1 MTPTSAGSTA
11 YRPAPAAGQQQQ
23 QSWGGGGGGG
33 GAAYAQAASMRFAA
47 PISVSAPTTYTAP
60 AYQQHNS
67 VSTHEKKCFSCIN
80 RKYQEMSIAL
90 QQFALPRNVI
100 YSQVRF
106 ANCGFHLINQVR
118 VYLHRG
124 TSSSKRFN

>member
-1 MTPTSAGSTA
+1 MFDFLNYNTHILCLFLSQGATVPRPAYGGQKGAGGPRPTNNMTPTSAGSTA

-23 QSWGGGGGGG
+23 QSWGGGGGG

-67 VSTHEKKCFSCIN
+67 VSTATQSEFNSSNVYRRNLHFS
-80 RKYQEMSIAL
+80 
-90 QQFALPRNVI
+90 
-100 YSQVRF
+100 SQ
-106 ANCGFHLINQVR
+106 I
-118 VYLHRG
+118 
-124 TSSSKRFN
+124 

>member
-33 GAAYAQAASMRFAA
+33 GGAAYAQAASMRFAA
-47 PISVSAPTTYTAP
+47 PISVSAQTTYTAP

-67 VSTHEKKCFSCIN
+67 VSTVKKQIQSFWL
-80 RKYQEMSIAL
+80 KL
-90 QQFALPRNVI
+90 
-100 YSQVRF
+100 
-106 ANCGFHLINQVR
+106 
-118 VYLHRG
+118 
-124 TSSSKRFN
+124 K